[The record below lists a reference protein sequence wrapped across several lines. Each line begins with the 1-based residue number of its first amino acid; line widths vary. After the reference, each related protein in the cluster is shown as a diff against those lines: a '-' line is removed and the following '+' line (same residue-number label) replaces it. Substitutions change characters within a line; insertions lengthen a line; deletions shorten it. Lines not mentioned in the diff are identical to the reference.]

1 MLSFLK
7 KLKEVLYPAS
17 GTKLFILFALMILGA
32 FLELLGIGVI
42 MIFVSAVADISIL
55 FDIKWLLP
63 FLNFFNINNS
73 RDVLVYGSVILAFT
87 FVFKNA
93 YLVSLR
99 YIKARFVYNRYRN
112 ISNRLFSFYMNA
124 PYYFHLQR
132 NSADSIRN
140 ISIEAENL
148 STRVIMPIF
157 QIIID
162 GAVTLAIVLM
172 LFIIEP
178 FITVIVLFLLLL
190 ISFLFLKAVR
200 KYIIWHGK
208 RAFEKRREIIQIVS
222 EGMGGIKDI
231 LISGRKGWFI
241 EKFRSNIND
250 LSKAS
255 AFQQTITQ
263 STRPVMESI
272 AVLGMIFIAFLLL
285 YFGRPIPSLISTLV
299 LFAFSA
305 YRLLPAINNLI
316 NEYMR
321 VRHFSFIIDPIYND
335 LISSKEQE
343 SRQNKKEERMVFK
356 EEIRIEN
363 VSYTYP
369 KSTQEALKNVSF
381 AVKKGEAVGIIG
393 PTGCGKTT
401 IADIILGLLEPTKG
415 KIEVDKKNIREN
427 IDGWQKNIG
436 YVPQFIYLSDDTIY
450 NNIAFGIDKEKIDKS
465 RLLKAAKVACLDDF
479 VKKLPKGLDTFIGE
493 RGIRLSGGQR
503 QRIGIARAIYY
514 NPEILV
520 MDEATSSLDNITEK
534 YVIEAIERLK
544 EGRTVIIIA
553 HRLTTVKNCDILYMF
568 KEGRIVGSGTYK
580 DLLERNSDFKL
591 MADSA

>member
-1 MLSFLK
+1 
-7 KLKEVLYPAS
+7 
-17 GTKLFILFALMILGA
+17 
-32 FLELLGIGVI
+32 
-42 MIFVSAVADISIL
+42 
-55 FDIKWLLP
+55 
-63 FLNFFNINNS
+63 
-73 RDVLVYGSVILAFT
+73 
-87 FVFKNA
+87 
-93 YLVSLR
+93 
-99 YIKARFVYNRYRN
+99 
-112 ISNRLFSFYMNA
+112 
-124 PYYFHLQR
+124 
-132 NSADSIRN
+132 
-140 ISIEAENL
+140 
-148 STRVIMPIF
+148 
-157 QIIID
+157 
-162 GAVTLAIVLM
+162 
-172 LFIIEP
+172 
-178 FITVIVLFLLLL
+178 
-190 ISFLFLKAVR
+190 
-200 KYIIWHGK
+200 
-208 RAFEKRREIIQIVS
+208 
-222 EGMGGIKDI
+222 
-231 LISGRKGWFI
+231 
-241 EKFRSNIND
+241 
-250 LSKAS
+250 
-255 AFQQTITQ
+255 
-263 STRPVMESI
+263 
-272 AVLGMIFIAFLLL
+272 
-285 YFGRPIPSLISTLV
+285 
-299 LFAFSA
+299 
-305 YRLLPAINNLI
+305 
-316 NEYMR
+316 
-321 VRHFSFIIDPIYND
+321 
-335 LISSKEQE
+335 
-343 SRQNKKEERMVFK
+343 VFK

-503 QRIGIARAIYY
+503 QRIGIARAIYH

-544 EGRTVIIIA
+544 KGRTVIIIA

-580 DLLERNSDFKL
+580 DLFERNSDFKL
-591 MADSA
+591 MVDSA